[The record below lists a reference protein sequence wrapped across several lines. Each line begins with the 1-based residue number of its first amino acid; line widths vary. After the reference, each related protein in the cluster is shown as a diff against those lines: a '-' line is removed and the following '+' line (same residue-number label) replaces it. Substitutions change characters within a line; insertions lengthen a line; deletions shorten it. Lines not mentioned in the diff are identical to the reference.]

1 MALISCPSCGKTIS
15 DKALQCPHCGCAQES
30 SLVNTHILTNQI
42 HLTNWQTTLWIL
54 LKISGVLYLFLS
66 IYPLLFTLGIS
77 GIIIDEVKYASF
89 WGMEDW
95 NGYITITNVVEGFA
109 MLIAFFSISMVIKNN
124 YMKSILSI
132 LWIAMVCYFIC
143 SFIGDITINPQIF
156 WSYRGIKLIFLGL
169 LLYKLIK
176 TPLSLPLIFY
186 ILISIF
192 YVYNFYYY
200 QIAQHD
206 VCVTMGY
213 IEIIGCNG
221 LGNLI
226 LAIFF
231 LTISKSSWRKVFNI

>member
-109 MLIAFFSISMVIKNN
+109 MLIAFF
-124 YMKSILSI
+124 
-132 LWIAMVCYFIC
+132 
-143 SFIGDITINPQIF
+143 Q
-156 WSYRGIKLIFLGL
+156 
-169 LLYKLIK
+169 
-176 TPLSLPLIFY
+176 
-186 ILISIF
+186 
-192 YVYNFYYY
+192 
-200 QIAQHD
+200 
-206 VCVTMGY
+206 
-213 IEIIGCNG
+213 
-221 LGNLI
+221 
-226 LAIFF
+226 
-231 LTISKSSWRKVFNI
+231 